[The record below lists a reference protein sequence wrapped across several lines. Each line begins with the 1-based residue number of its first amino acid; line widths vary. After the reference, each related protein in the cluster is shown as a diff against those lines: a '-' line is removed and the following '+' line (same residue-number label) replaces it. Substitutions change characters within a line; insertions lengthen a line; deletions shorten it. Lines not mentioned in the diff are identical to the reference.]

1 MKWLSIDL
9 GQSPK
14 INSHIKK
21 IDVRVT
27 NSLIFILPDL
37 YRASGDR
44 VREQEG
50 LQMHNNFNQTLLKDN
65 FMSNQ
70 LPEHSL
76 IFWTDGPLPTT
87 EALKAQA
94 AARAGTNASAS
105 TSSTSA
111 T

>member
-1 MKWLSIDL
+1 M
-9 GQSPK
+9 
-14 INSHIKK
+14 
-21 IDVRVT
+21 RVT

>member
-1 MKWLSIDL
+1 
-9 GQSPK
+9 
-14 INSHIKK
+14 
-21 IDVRVT
+21 
-27 NSLIFILPDL
+27 
-37 YRASGDR
+37 
-44 VREQEG
+44 
-50 LQMHNNFNQTLLKDN
+50 
-65 FMSNQ
+65 MSNQ

-94 AARAGTNASAS
+94 AARAGTNAAAS